1 MPRAGGFPQEY
12 SSFLG
17 RRAELAA
24 ARAALGSTRLLTLVG
39 SGGVG
44 KTRFA
49 VRLAQ
54 SVSRVYA
61 DGAWFIDLSDVAA
74 GFVSDEVCR
83 VLELQSRSPDEYE
96 ALSRYFTSKR
106 GLLVLDNCEHLVD
119 ESARL
124 VRRIL
129 DDCRGMTVL
138 ATSRAA
144 LRISAESVFVVQPL
158 VTSSEGRGV
167 TPPAV
172 ALFLD
177 RCATV
182 LPRPTPADL
191 KAIAEICRR
200 LDGLPLAIELA
211 AARVTVLT
219 PVQMLDRLAEP
230 LALLAAGDRDAPD
243 RQRTL
248 RATIAWSYQLCTEV
262 ERTMW
267 RRMSVFA
274 GGWDLESAEW
284 MTAGLPG
291 GDSALDV
298 AQSLLEKSI
307 ITRRQSGGVAY
318 YDMLETVWM
327 FGLEISSAEEHQAAR
342 LLHRDW
348 NLHRLA
354 ALEADWYGPNQAYWL
369 SLTRRDLPNIR
380 AALEFCI
387 DDGDGARAAT
397 LLMTAWRVVWQAHGR
412 SAEFGRWAARVLDL
426 DVPPT
431 PEISQ
436 LMTLQGGLDVVRG
449 DADRGLARL
458 ALAAELAE
466 RFGDRFSI
474 AWVYDMRASM
484 ARDPEQALADFEVS
498 LAVQGGTNLIP
509 ARANCEEKVSLAHDR
524 VGHADI
530 AARMREALV
539 DRGIEAGDSYE
550 TAFLLVGAGN
560 HAAGRNEFGNAT
572 MLMRQ
577 SLSLT
582 QNLDDP
588 IGVGVVEEL
597 LASVAL
603 RLQDYRRAATLLGT
617 THFVPNPAGALASA
631 YPGSVSIRAEI
642 ESEARRML
650 GAQTYDSA
658 FARGRSLT
666 FAEGIAYALDAPLPV
681 RSASRPG
688 ATGVLTA
695 RESQVASLVGQGLT
709 DKDIA
714 DRLVISR
721 RTAEGHVANSLA
733 KLGFTSRTQL
743 AAWTAQESGD
753 PRPSSVQP

>member
-1 MPRAGGFPQEY
+1 M
-12 SSFLG
+12 
-17 RRAELAA
+17 
-24 ARAALGSTRLLTLVG
+24 
-39 SGGVG
+39 
-44 KTRFA
+44 
-49 VRLAQ
+49 
-54 SVSRVYA
+54 
-61 DGAWFIDLSDVAA
+61 
-74 GFVSDEVCR
+74 
-83 VLELQSRSPDEYE
+83 
-96 ALSRYFTSKR
+96 
-106 GLLVLDNCEHLVD
+106 
-119 ESARL
+119 
-124 VRRIL
+124 
-129 DDCRGMTVL
+129 
-138 ATSRAA
+138 
-144 LRISAESVFVVQPL
+144 
-158 VTSSEGRGV
+158 

-182 LPRPTPADL
+182 LPDPTAADL

-211 AARVTVLT
+211 ARRVTVLT
-219 PVQMLDRLAEP
+219 PVQILEQLAEP
-230 LALLAAGDRDAPD
+230 LAFLAAGDRDAPD

-248 RATIAWSYQLCTEV
+248 RATIAWSYQLCTEA

-284 MTAGLPG
+284 MTAGSQG
-291 GDSALDV
+291 EDSALDV

-307 ITRRQSGGVAY
+307 ITRRQSGDVAY
-318 YDMLETVWM
+318 YDMLDTVRM
-327 FGLEISSAEEHQAAR
+327 FGLEISSAEEHQASR
-342 LLHRDW
+342 VLHRDW
-348 NLHRLA
+348 YLHRLA

-412 SAEFGRWAARVLDL
+412 SAEIGRWATRVLDL
-426 DVPPT
+426 DAPPT

-436 LMTLQGGLDVVRG
+436 LMTLQGGLDVVQG

-466 RFGDRFSI
+466 QFGDRFSI

-484 ARDPEQALADFEVS
+484 GRDPEQAVADFEKS
-498 LAVQGGTNLIP
+498 LAIQGGTNLIP
-509 ARANCEEKVSLAHDR
+509 ARANCEEKVSLAHDT

-539 DRGIEAGDSYE
+539 ARAIEAGDSYE
-550 TAFLLVGAGN
+550 TAYLLVNAGSL
-560 HAAGRNEFGNAT
+560 AAARNEFENAT
-572 MLMRQ
+572 MLLRQ

-588 IGVGVVEEL
+588 IGVGQVEES

-603 RLQDYRRAATLLGT
+603 GRQDYRRAATLLGT
-617 THFVPNPAGALASA
+617 THFVPDPAGAIAA
-631 YPGSVSIRAEI
+631 AFPGSVSFRAEI
-642 ESEARRML
+642 EAEAMRML
-650 GAQTYDSA
+650 GAQAYNSA
-658 FARGRSLT
+658 IARGRAFT
-666 FAEGIAYALDAPLPV
+666 FAEGIAYALDAPLPH
-681 RSASRPG
+681 RLAPTPK

-695 RESQVASLVGQGLT
+695 RESQVVALVGQGLT
-709 DKDIA
+709 DKEIA

-743 AAWTAQESGD
+743 AAWTAHESAD
-753 PRPSSVQP
+753 RR